1 MYTVYILQ
9 SLKDLKTYTGYT
21 EDLKLRLQ
29 RHNSGRVTATKNRRP
44 LIIIF
49 TENMQSLIDAKKREL
64 YWKSGGGRRKL
75 ESYFK
80 FGFPPSGTGRGSP
93 K

>member
-9 SLKDLKTYTGYT
+9 SLKDLKTYSGHT
-21 EDLKLRLQ
+21 ENLKLRLRQ
-29 RHNSGRVTATKNRRP
+29 HNSGKVTATKNRRP
-44 LIIIF
+44 LIVIF
-49 TENMQSLIDAKKREL
+49 TEDTYSLTTAKKREI

-75 ESYFK
+75 KSYFK
-80 FGFPPSGTGRGSP
+80 YGFPPSGTGRGSP